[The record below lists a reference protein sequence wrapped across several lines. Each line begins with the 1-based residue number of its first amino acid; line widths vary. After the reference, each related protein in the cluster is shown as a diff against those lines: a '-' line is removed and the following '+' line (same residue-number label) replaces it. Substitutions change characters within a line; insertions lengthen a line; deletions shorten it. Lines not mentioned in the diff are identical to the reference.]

1 MIYDICNVSLISLA
15 NVGIPFFYLMWG
27 HGLIRVYIHTYIHT
41 ASCLCALVCHLPTS
55 CHSVAPWFEPGEAVD
70 GEGVPKSGWFG
81 NHGKATAWSCTI
93 YYSTSIAYTSF
104 QWVRM
109 QPQQIW
115 VWFPTAFWK
124 LFRRTLKV
132 GVFREWFVGIQ
143 QSSIIYNHTAIVFL
157 VKSLPYEQW
166 KKPWLVVWYRGLYYP
181 VIWGS

>member
-1 MIYDICNVSLISLA
+1 MVWFAYT
-15 NVGIPFFYLMWG
+15 
-27 HGLIRVYIHTYIHT
+27 YILTYIHT
-41 ASCLCALVCHLPTS
+41 ASCLCVLACHLPTS
-55 CHSVAPWFEPGEAVD
+55 CHCSCTVHGNRLHCFSMVWPCEAVD
-70 GEGVPKSGWFG
+70 
-81 NHGKATAWSCTI
+81 GKATAWSCTI
-93 YYSTSIAYTSF
+93 YYSTSTAYTSF

-124 LFRRTLKV
+124 VVRRTLKV

-181 VIWGS
+181 VIWGIRKSHYI